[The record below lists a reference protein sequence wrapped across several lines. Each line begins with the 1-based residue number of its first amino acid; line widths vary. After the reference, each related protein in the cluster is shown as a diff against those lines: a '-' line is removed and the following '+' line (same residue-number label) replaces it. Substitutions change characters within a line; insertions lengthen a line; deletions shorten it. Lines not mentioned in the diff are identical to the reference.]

1 MKRSLTVGDG
11 FYIKG
16 LHGAL
21 WDFTLQLWL
30 AVQDGGGG
38 RLERHRLFTATEAEW
53 LVLFEEWQVDG

>member
-30 AVQDGGGG
+30 AVQDG
-38 RLERHRLFTATEAEW
+38 EEEARAAPPVHSRRGTVAASY
-53 LVLFEEWQVDG
+53 LRNGK